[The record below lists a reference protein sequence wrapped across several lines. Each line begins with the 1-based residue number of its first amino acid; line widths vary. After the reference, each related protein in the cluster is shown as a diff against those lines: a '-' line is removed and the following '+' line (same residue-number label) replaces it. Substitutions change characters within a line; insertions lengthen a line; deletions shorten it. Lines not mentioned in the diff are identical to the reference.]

1 MGYRGKITKI
11 MTVSIFT
18 FGPDC
23 NDWTLIKN
31 TWKCP
36 TGQWISFYNVWFL
49 AYASHILY
57 QHTVFRVCV
66 CIAKREGGEFKG
78 RGMGPGQH
86 CGNPFKKGLIRKG
99 IREVYLHQ
107 LSARLLGWRRSCD
120 PPAIVL
126 ELPAGNNHIVI
137 AGAVLTSSTGDQRTK
152 ITHYSLQE
160 RFRARIWT
168 ENYGVETVIRQ
179 REENGHFYENRL
191 AKMDMGKWLGLSN
204 SGVCALYVRSTFVTE
219 EFCGLHLVF

>member
-1 MGYRGKITKI
+1 MEAKLQKSWQLPFLLLDLTVMIEHSSRTHENALLVNEFHSTMCDSWHMHHIYRINIQCLG
-11 MTVSIFT
+11 
-18 FGPDC
+18 C
-23 NDWTLIKN
+23 
-31 TWKCP
+31 
-36 TGQWISFYNVWFL
+36 
-49 AYASHILY
+49 
-57 QHTVFRVCV
+57 VCV
-66 CIAKREGGEFKG
+66 CIGKREGGEFKG
-78 RGMGPGQH
+78 RGKGPGQH
-86 CGNPFKKGLIRKG
+86 CGDPFKKGSIRRG

-137 AGAVLTSSTGDQRTK
+137 AGAVLTSSTGDLRTN
-152 ITHYSLQE
+152 ITDCSLQE

-168 ENYGVETVIRQ
+168 ENYGVETVIRE
-179 REENGHFYENRL
+179 REENGHFYENQF

-204 SGVCALYVRSTFVTE
+204 SGVCALYVRSKFVTE